1 MEPSINKSGIF
12 APDFSERDT
21 VMTNN
26 RLKGFTY
33 GAVAAA
39 SYGMNPLFALPLYG
53 AGMSVDSVLFY
64 RYFFAV
70 VMLGILMK
78 VKKQS
83 FALKKTDI
91 LPLAVMGLLF
101 SFSSFFLFE
110 SYNYMDAGIASTILF
125 VYPVLVAIIMAVF
138 FHEKVSF
145 ITMFSI
151 ALAFTGISLLYEGGD
166 GKTLSMLGVLFVIL
180 SSLTYAIYI
189 VGVNRSSLKELPT
202 AKLTFYALLFG
213 ISIYVVRLDFCT
225 ALQPVPS
232 PVLWANVLSLA
243 LFPTIISLVLMTLSI
258 HLIGSTPAAIL
269 GALEP
274 VTALFFGVVVFGEQ
288 LTPRIMLGVLMIL
301 TAVTLII
308 AAKPLL
314 QLVRRR
320 KRRIAKSV
328 VSLRHERRYV

>member
-1 MEPSINKSGIF
+1 
-12 APDFSERDT
+12 
-21 VMTNN
+21 MTNN

-91 LPLAVMGLLF
+91 FPLAVMGLLF

-225 ALQPVPS
+225 ALAARPFAGAVGKCPFAGFVS
-232 PVLWANVLSLA
+232 HYHFAGADDALHPPHRLHAGCHIGGAGTGDGAVLRRS
-243 LFPTIISLVLMTLSI
+243 
-258 HLIGSTPAAIL
+258 
-269 GALEP
+269 
-274 VTALFFGVVVFGEQ
+274 GVW
-288 LTPRIMLGVLMIL
+288 
-301 TAVTLII
+301 
-308 AAKPLL
+308 
-314 QLVRRR
+314 
-320 KRRIAKSV
+320 
-328 VSLRHERRYV
+328 

>member
-1 MEPSINKSGIF
+1 
-12 APDFSERDT
+12 
-21 VMTNN
+21 MTND

-33 GAVAAA
+33 GALAAA
-39 SYGMNPLFALPLYG
+39 SYGLNPLFALPLYG
-53 AGMSVDSVLFY
+53 AGMKVDSVLFY
-64 RYFFAV
+64 RYFFAI

-101 SFSSFFLFE
+101 SFSSLFLFE

-125 VYPVLVAIIMAVF
+125 VYPVMVAIIMAIF

-166 GKTLSMLGVLFVIL
+166 GGTLNLL

-189 VGVNRSSLKELPT
+189 VGVNRSSLKNLPT

-213 ISIYVVRLDFCT
+213 IIIYVVRLDFCT
-225 ALQPVPS
+225 ALQPVPA
-232 PVLWANVLSLA
+232 PLLWVNVFSLA
-243 LFPTIISLVLMTLSI
+243 LFPTIISLIAMTLSI
-258 HLIGSTPAAIL
+258 HRIGSTPAAIL

-274 VTALFFGVVVFGEQ
+274 VTALFCGVVVFGEQ

-314 QLVRRR
+314 ELI
-320 KRRIAKSV
+320 KEHIPI
-328 VSLRHERRYV
+328 RHE

>member
-1 MEPSINKSGIF
+1 
-12 APDFSERDT
+12 
-21 VMTNN
+21 MTNN

-83 FALKKTDI
+83 FALKKADI

-288 LTPRIMLGVLMIL
+288 LTPRIMLGVPVSYTHL
-301 TAVTLII
+301 TLPTI
-308 AAKPLL
+308 A
-314 QLVRRR
+314 
-320 KRRIAKSV
+320 
-328 VSLRHERRYV
+328 

>member
-83 FALKKTDI
+83 FALKKADI

-138 FHEKVSF
+138 FHEKDVLLVNKKNL
-145 ITMFSI
+145 ITS
-151 ALAFTGISLLYEGGD
+151 A
-166 GKTLSMLGVLFVIL
+166 
-180 SSLTYAIYI
+180 
-189 VGVNRSSLKELPT
+189 
-202 AKLTFYALLFG
+202 
-213 ISIYVVRLDFCT
+213 
-225 ALQPVPS
+225 
-232 PVLWANVLSLA
+232 
-243 LFPTIISLVLMTLSI
+243 
-258 HLIGSTPAAIL
+258 
-269 GALEP
+269 
-274 VTALFFGVVVFGEQ
+274 
-288 LTPRIMLGVLMIL
+288 
-301 TAVTLII
+301 
-308 AAKPLL
+308 
-314 QLVRRR
+314 
-320 KRRIAKSV
+320 
-328 VSLRHERRYV
+328 RY

>member
-1 MEPSINKSGIF
+1 
-12 APDFSERDT
+12 
-21 VMTNN
+21 MTNE

-33 GAVAAA
+33 GAIAAA

-53 AGMSVDSVLFY
+53 AGMNADSVLFY
-64 RYFFAV
+64 RYFLAI
-70 VMLGILMK
+70 VMLGVLMK

-101 SFSSFFLFE
+101 SFSSLFLFE

-151 ALAFTGISLLYEGGD
+151 AMAFTGISLLYEGGD
-166 GKTLSMLGVLFVIL
+166 GKTLNMFGVLLVIL
-180 SSLTYAIYI
+180 SSLTY
-189 VGVNRSSLKELPT
+189 SLKNLPT

-213 ISIYVVRLDFCT
+213 VIIYVVRLDFCA

-232 PVLWANVLSLA
+232 PVLWVNVLSLA
-243 LFPTIISLVLMTLSI
+243 LFPTIISLIMMTLSI
-258 HLIGSTPAAIL
+258 HSIGSTPAAIL

-274 VTALFFGVVVFGEQ
+274 VTALFFGVAVFGEQ

-314 QLVRRR
+314 EL
-320 KRRIAKSV
+320 AKKHT
-328 VSLRHERRYV
+328 RH

>member
-1 MEPSINKSGIF
+1 
-12 APDFSERDT
+12 
-21 VMTNN
+21 
-26 RLKGFTY
+26 
-33 GAVAAA
+33 
-39 SYGMNPLFALPLYG
+39 
-53 AGMSVDSVLFY
+53 
-64 RYFFAV
+64 
-70 VMLGILMK
+70 MLGILMK

-189 VGVNRSSLKELPT
+189 VGVNRSSLKELST
-202 AKLTFYALLFG
+202 AKLTSMLCSSASASMWCVWTLHGFAARPFAGAVGKCPFAGFVSHYH
-213 ISIYVVRLDFCT
+213 
-225 ALQPVPS
+225 
-232 PVLWANVLSLA
+232 
-243 LFPTIISLVLMTLSI
+243 SLVLMTLSI

-320 KRRIAKSV
+320 IG
-328 VSLRHERRYV
+328 

>member
-1 MEPSINKSGIF
+1 
-12 APDFSERDT
+12 
-21 VMTNN
+21 
-26 RLKGFTY
+26 
-33 GAVAAA
+33 
-39 SYGMNPLFALPLYG
+39 
-53 AGMSVDSVLFY
+53 
-64 RYFFAV
+64 
-70 VMLGILMK
+70 MK

-101 SFSSFFLFE
+101 SFSSLFLFE

-125 VYPVLVAIIMAVF
+125 VYPVMVAIIMAIF

-166 GKTLSMLGVLFVIL
+166 GRTLNLLGVLFVIL

-189 VGVNRSSLKELPT
+189 VGVNRSSLKNLPT

-213 ISIYVVRLDFCT
+213 IIIYVVRLDFCT
-225 ALQPVPS
+225 ALQLVPA
-232 PVLWANVLSLA
+232 PLLWVNVFSLA
-243 LFPTIISLVLMTLSI
+243 LFPTIISLIAMTLSI
-258 HLIGSTPAAIL
+258 HRIGSTPAAIL

-274 VTALFFGVVVFGEQ
+274 VTALFCGVVVFGEQ

-314 QLVRRR
+314 ELI
-320 KRRIAKSV
+320 KKHIPI
-328 VSLRHERRYV
+328 RHE

>member
-1 MEPSINKSGIF
+1 
-12 APDFSERDT
+12 
-21 VMTNN
+21 MTNN

-91 LPLAVMGLLF
+91 FPLAVMGLLF

-225 ALQPVPS
+225 A
-232 PVLWANVLSLA
+232 VLWANVLSLA

-320 KRRIAKSV
+320 IG
-328 VSLRHERRYV
+328 

>member
-1 MEPSINKSGIF
+1 
-12 APDFSERDT
+12 
-21 VMTNN
+21 MTND

-33 GAVAAA
+33 GALAAA
-39 SYGMNPLFALPLYG
+39 SYGLNPLFALPLYG
-53 AGMSVDSVLFY
+53 AGMKVDSVLFY
-64 RYFFAV
+64 RYFFAI

-101 SFSSFFLFE
+101 SFSSLFLFE

-125 VYPVLVAIIMAVF
+125 VYPVMVAIIMAIF

-166 GKTLSMLGVLFVIL
+166 GGTLNLLGVLFVIL

-189 VGVNRSSLKELPT
+189 VGVNRSSLPT

-213 ISIYVVRLDFCT
+213 IIIYVVRLDFCT
-225 ALQPVPS
+225 ALQPVPA
-232 PVLWANVLSLA
+232 PLLWVNVFSLA
-243 LFPTIISLVLMTLSI
+243 LFPTIISLIAMTLSI
-258 HLIGSTPAAIL
+258 HRIGSTPAAIL
-269 GALEP
+269 GALSNS
-274 VTALFFGVVVFGEQ
+274 
-288 LTPRIMLGVLMIL
+288 
-301 TAVTLII
+301 
-308 AAKPLL
+308 
-314 QLVRRR
+314 RR
-320 KRRIAKSV
+320 
-328 VSLRHERRYV
+328 VSCSAY

>member
-1 MEPSINKSGIF
+1 
-12 APDFSERDT
+12 
-21 VMTNN
+21 MTNN

-83 FALKKTDI
+83 FALKKADI

-243 LFPTIISLVLMTLSI
+243 LHPPHRLHAGCHIGGAGTGDGAVLRRSGVWRAAHSAHHARHTDDTYCRNTDNCGEAVVATGEEAHRLKSGSFFCRDKVFFAGYQKADSKKCSI
-258 HLIGSTPAAIL
+258 FAA
-269 GALEP
+269 
-274 VTALFFGVVVFGEQ
+274 
-288 LTPRIMLGVLMIL
+288 
-301 TAVTLII
+301 
-308 AAKPLL
+308 
-314 QLVRRR
+314 
-320 KRRIAKSV
+320 
-328 VSLRHERRYV
+328 